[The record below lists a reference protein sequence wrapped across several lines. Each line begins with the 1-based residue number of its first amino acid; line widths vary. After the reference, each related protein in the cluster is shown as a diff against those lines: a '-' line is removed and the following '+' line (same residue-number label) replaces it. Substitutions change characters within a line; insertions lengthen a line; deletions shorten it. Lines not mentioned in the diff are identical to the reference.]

1 MKKYILISV
10 FVFINT
16 HLICQC
22 LNADSLYVTNI
33 TYINAQANW
42 LPAPSADHYLIHYR
56 ELGIAISIGTVELF
70 TKMVLYYFHERLWNK
85 FV

>member
-1 MKKYILISV
+1 MRKYILIIL

-16 HLICQC
+16 NLLSQC
-22 LNADSLYVTNI
+22 LNADSLYITNI

-56 ELGIAISIGTVELF
+56 ELGASNWSNVGNIDST
-70 TKMVLYYFHERLWNK
+70 MVSRNIPQYNP
-85 FV
+85 

>member
-1 MKKYILISV
+1 MLLDQIFLKRGIRRGDSNTKSILKTISWRIV
-10 FVFINT
+10 GT
-16 HLICQC
+16 MDTML
-22 LNADSLYVTNI
+22 I
-33 TYINAQANW
+33 TY
-42 LPAPSADHYLIHYR
+42 LVTG